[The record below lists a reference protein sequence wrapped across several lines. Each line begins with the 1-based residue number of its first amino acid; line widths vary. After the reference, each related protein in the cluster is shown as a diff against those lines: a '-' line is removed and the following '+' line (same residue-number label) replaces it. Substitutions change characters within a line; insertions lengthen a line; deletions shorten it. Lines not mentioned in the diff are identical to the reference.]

1 MSEVKINDA
10 TTVAPSAG
18 SINFDDP
25 PIEVINNRDLVYHQ
39 LCLVDEF
46 DTVEGKPF
54 HVNGTHLGVFKY
66 QDKFYAVDN
75 RCPHMGYPMSQG
87 SVRDGVL
94 ICHWHHWEFDLKSG
108 GCFQAFG
115 DDLKA
120 FPVEVRQDG
129 YIYVGL
135 APGERQ
141 AAKRRVIEH
150 GKRALERGLK
160 DRSTF
165 FIAKAVTALRDA
177 GANLSEIIQQGLYYG
192 TNKSSDG
199 WSSGVTILTLAAN
212 MWNNVD
218 EKDHNLFLVHA
229 LSQISR
235 RTTGSSRPYRSAFPK
250 NSQDHDLQTLKR
262 WFRYFVDKRHNGAA
276 ERILL
281 TLNDRGYTKSTIAD
295 FVFAAAT
302 DYYFTGDGHAV
313 DFANKMFEA
322 LDYVEW
328 EGAHEMLRPIIIDLT
343 GRTRHEET
351 SRWADAVPVLE
362 PIFTRLDE
370 IWQENQSNQSELDIS
385 AFTTTLLGDDFVPVV
400 AKIETKLR
408 QGVEPTDICRAMT
421 YASAIRTARF
431 HLKNEG
437 DWHDVANI
445 YSYSHGLYRAFQ
457 YAPSKELVRGI
468 FHGAVFLC
476 YLRWLNMPSARI
488 PKHGQRLDE
497 TFDTP
502 KQMLNRLQEFADFQK
517 VYEAEILV
525 SQYLEEGHDAKQL
538 QKTLAHILLREDA
551 ELHMFQVLEV
561 AYQHFAITSDDEE
574 KRMHLLAAT
583 RYITA
588 QKLMKNIL
596 WSTENAERLARG
608 ELLSERD
615 DDD

>member
-1 MSEVKINDA
+1 MNISTPTPEETGV
-10 TTVAPSAG
+10 G
-18 SINFDDP
+18 SIHVEALP
-25 PIEVINNRDLVYHQ
+25 TAVLEETELIYHQ
-39 LCLVDEF
+39 LCPADDFQEL
-46 DTVEGKPF
+46 EGKPF
-54 HVNGTHLGVFKY
+54 HVNGTHLAVFKSS
-66 QDKFYAVDN
+66 DKFYAVDN

-108 GCFQAFG
+108 ACFLAFG

-120 FPVEVRQDG
+120 FPVEIRDDG
-129 YIYVGL
+129 YLYVGM
-135 APGERQ
+135 AKGEQ
-141 AAKRRVIEH
+141 EAAKRRVIDR

-177 GANLSEIIQQGLYYG
+177 SAAPEEIIQQGLHYG
-192 TNKSSDG
+192 AHKSSEG
-199 WSSGVTILTLAAN
+199 WSSGVAILTLAAN
-212 MWNNVD
+212 LWNDVD
-218 EKDHNLFLVHA
+218 PKDHNLFLVHG

-235 RTTGSSRPYRSAFPK
+235 RTTGSSRPYRAPFPRVVEE
-250 NSQDHDLQTLKR
+250 HDLETLKR
-262 WFRYFVDKRHNGAA
+262 WFRYFIDKRHAGAA

-281 TLNDRGYTKSTIAD
+281 TLNDRGYDKSVIAD
-295 FVFAAAT
+295 FVFTAAT
-302 DYYFTGDGHAV
+302 DFYFTGDGHAL

-322 LDYVEW
+322 LDYVKW
-328 EGAHEMLRPIIIDLT
+328 EGSHEILRPIVVDLV

-362 PIFTRLDE
+362 PVFERLDSMWE
-370 IWQENQSNQSELDIS
+370 DNQANEAELDIS
-385 AFTTTLLGDDFVPVV
+385 AFTQTLLGDDFEPIV
-400 AKIETKLR
+400 AIVEENIRK
-408 QGVEPTDICRAMT
+408 GVKPTDICRAMT
-421 YASAIRTARF
+421 YASAVRTARF

-445 YSYSHGLYRAFQ
+445 YSYAHALYHAFH
-457 YAPSKELVRGI
+457 YAPSANLLRGI
-468 FHGAVFLC
+468 FHGVVYLA
-476 YLRWLNMPSARI
+476 YLRWLNMPAARVPRSGQRI
-488 PKHGQRLDE
+488 PDE
-497 TFDTP
+497 TYDSAD
-502 KQMLNRLQEFADFQK
+502 KMLDRLQEFADFQK

-525 SQYLEEGHDAKQL
+525 NQYLEEGHDIGALKQ
-538 QKTLAHILLREDA
+538 TLAHILLREDA

-561 AYQHFAITSDDEE
+561 AFRHYELSDDFEE
-574 KRMHLLAAT
+574 QRIHLLAAT

-615 DDD
+615 DD